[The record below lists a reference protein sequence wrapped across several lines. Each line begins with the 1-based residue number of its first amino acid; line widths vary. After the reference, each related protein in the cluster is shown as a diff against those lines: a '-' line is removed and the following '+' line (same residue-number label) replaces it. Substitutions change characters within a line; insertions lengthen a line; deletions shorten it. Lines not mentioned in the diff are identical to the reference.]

1 MQPSATL
8 LLVFRTPSSRTPCSR
23 SSSSATSARLA
34 STALFRV
41 VPSCPT
47 QRSVLLS
54 CSPAE
59 MSSVLI
65 LQVSWVP
72 TAPLFSPATAQVL
85 TAYPP
90 CLTASPS
97 TTCRSSLP
105 THTAA
110 SALTAA
116 CLPSTTLAAATGLSP
131 VTVARKAQVRSVVPR
146 RTRPQ
151 TSLRSRISC
160 CLIAS
165 RFLQTRLHAALLAF
179 LAR

>member
-1 MQPSATL
+1 ML

-34 STALFRV
+34 STALFRAV
-41 VPSCPT
+41 LSCPM
-47 QRSVLLS
+47 QRSAHSS

-59 MSSVLI
+59 TSSVPTS
-65 LQVSWVP
+65 QVLWVP
-72 TAPLFSPATAQVL
+72 MAPLFSPATAQAL

-105 THTAA
+105 TRTAA

-131 VTVARKAQVRSVVPR
+131 VTVARKAQVRSVVLR
-146 RTRPQ
+146 RTRRQ
-151 TSLRSRISC
+151 TSLRSRTSC
-160 CLIAS
+160 CLTVS
-165 RFLQTRLHAALLAF
+165 RFPLTRLHAAPLVF